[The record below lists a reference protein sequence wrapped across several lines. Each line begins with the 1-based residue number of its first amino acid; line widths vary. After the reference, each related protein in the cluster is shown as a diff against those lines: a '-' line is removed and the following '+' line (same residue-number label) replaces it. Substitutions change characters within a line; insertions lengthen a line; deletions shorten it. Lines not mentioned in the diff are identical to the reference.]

1 MTTPHKEYMKKNN
14 IKSAIIYRLFI
25 VKDEKRYYYI
35 DWCRNE
41 KSMEKILKKHNDYY
55 NDYKTHML
63 YDYEDYNEN
72 DEVFITSCY
81 EINYVKLKEL
91 HKKVKEVRHMY
102 HNKPFSLG
110 EVHIQ
115 EDLEYDKIFSELGFK

>member
-1 MTTPHKEYMKKNN
+1 MTTTHKEYMKKHNM
-14 IKSAIIYRLFI
+14 KSAIIYKLYLM
-25 VKDEKRYYYI
+25 KGEKRYYYI

-41 KSMEKILKKHNDYY
+41 KSMEKILKKHKDYF

-72 DEVFITSCY
+72 DEVIILSCY

-91 HKKVKEVRHMY
+91 HNKIKEVRHIY
-102 HNKPFSLG
+102 HNKPFSKG
-110 EVHIQ
+110 EVHVL
-115 EDLEYDKIFSELGFK
+115 EDLEYDKIFAELGFK